1 MKLKLFIWA
10 TIIAAALATWAPL
23 AMARELGGGPV

>member
-10 TIIAAALATWAPL
+10 IIIGTALATWAPL
-23 AMARELGGGPV
+23 AMARELNGGPV